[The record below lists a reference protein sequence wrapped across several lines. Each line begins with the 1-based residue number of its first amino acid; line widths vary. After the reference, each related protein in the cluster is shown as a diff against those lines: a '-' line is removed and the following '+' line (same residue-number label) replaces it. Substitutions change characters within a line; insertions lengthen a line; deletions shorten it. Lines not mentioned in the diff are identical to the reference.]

1 MEIGYEKIVEFSF
14 NQNQV
19 IKFAEV
25 TGDSNPIHLDDI
37 YAKRSIFKKKI
48 MHGYLSASIF
58 SRIFGTIFPGEGTI
72 YLEQLLR
79 FKKPMYVDYKCYAK
93 LTVLEIDKIKHKACI
108 KTEIFELNTNDITI
122 EGQAKVKNSKEVI

>member
-48 MHGYLSASIF
+48 MHGFLSASIF
-58 SRIFGTIFPGEGTI
+58 SKIFGTIFPGEGTI
-72 YLEQLLR
+72 YLEQLLC
-79 FKKPMYVDYKCYAK
+79 FKKPMYVDHKYFAK

-108 KTEIFELNTNDITI
+108 KTDIFEEDTNEITI
-122 EGQAKVKNSKEVI
+122 EGHAKIINSRKVK